1 MDNSKV
7 RKLFI
12 FGTLFWS
19 VVIIFLSVIPT
30 NDLPRIKIQN
40 IDKLV
45 HFGLFLVYGFLMSG
59 AIIIENKK
67 KYIFIIVVLCLF
79 LFGWIMETIQD
90 FLPDRTSDIKDIMF
104 NTLGAVL
111 GISVYL
117 VLKRKIFKG

>member
-19 VVIIFLSVIPT
+19 VVIIFLSVIPA

-59 AIIIENKK
+59 AIIIDNKK
-67 KYIFIIVVLCLF
+67 KYIFIVVILCLF
-79 LFGWIMETIQD
+79 LFGWIMETIQG

-104 NTLGAVL
+104 NTSGAILGV
-111 GISVYL
+111 SVYL

>member
-1 MDNSKV
+1 VDNSKV

-19 VVIIFLSVIPT
+19 VVIIFLSVIPA

-59 AIIIENKK
+59 AIIIDNKK
-67 KYIFIIVVLCLF
+67 KYIFIVVILCLF
-79 LFGWIMETIQD
+79 LFGWIMETIQG

-104 NTLGAVL
+104 NTSGAILGV
-111 GISVYL
+111 SVYL